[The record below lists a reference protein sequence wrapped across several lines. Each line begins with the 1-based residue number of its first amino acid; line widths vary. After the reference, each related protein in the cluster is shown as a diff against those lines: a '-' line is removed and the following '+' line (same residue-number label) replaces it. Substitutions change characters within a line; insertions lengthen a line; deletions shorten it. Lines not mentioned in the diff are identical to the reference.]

1 MSSCTLTTST
11 CTTVSRA
18 SKRRT
23 KSIGCTSGG
32 DDADLGEGIGSIVKL
47 ESELEAVRAGGGE
60 GAAET
65 VVAYAGKASWPSEP
79 QHSASGAQCV
89 LQ

>member
-11 CTTVSRA
+11 CTTASSA

-32 DDADLGEGIGSIVKL
+32 DDADLGEGIGTIVKL
-47 ESELEAVRAGGGE
+47 EPELAAVRAGGGE

-65 VVAYAGKASWPSEP
+65 VVTYAGKASGSSEP